1 LLQGD
6 ITVFLTENYCPE
18 TDDPDCVNH
27 VDELYP
33 EMLSIVVDEFIILS
47 NRQ

>member
-1 LLQGD
+1 
-6 ITVFLTENYCPE
+6 VFLTENYCPF
-18 TDDPDCVNH
+18 TNDPDCANH

-33 EMLSIVVDEFIILS
+33 EMLSMVVDEFIILA